1 MVPTFEPKDDVKDV
15 LRYRVKETARRP
27 FDFFI
32 ETLPNGQNA
41 GMEDEEMA
49 DRDIA

>member
-1 MVPTFEPKDDVKDV
+1 MKDV

-32 ETLPNGQNA
+32 ETLPRAENSDVDDGSA
-41 GMEDEEMA
+41 A
-49 DRDIA
+49 DRAIA